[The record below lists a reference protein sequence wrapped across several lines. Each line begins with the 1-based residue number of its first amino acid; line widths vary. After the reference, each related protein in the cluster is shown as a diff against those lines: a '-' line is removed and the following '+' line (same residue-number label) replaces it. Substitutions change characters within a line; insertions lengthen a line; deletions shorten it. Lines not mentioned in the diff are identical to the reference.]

1 MAAPYVDCLGHGAFL
16 TVSAR
21 SRSLYLA
28 PMSAY
33 RSAAKR
39 DAEAVEEGP
48 LARVDASGRR
58 GEDGA
63 AGRSGSHGSH
73 GGDGESGGHAGR
85 ASPGE
90 HGGRID
96 LHLAS
101 VAGTTQVRLQ
111 GSLSARGGSARIEET
126 CDFFHPTA
134 IELAAPGGR
143 GGRGGD
149 GGDGGDGGHG
159 ARGSDAT
166 RYSDGTNGGR
176 GGDGGDAGAG
186 SDGARGGNGGT
197 IVVRVD
203 EADMHLFM
211 LVHANVAGG
220 SGGRAGSHGRA
231 GSGGSG
237 GEGGSSYH
245 WSETETYTDGNGQ
258 LQTRTTSHSRS
269 GGSHGASG
277 SPGREIARALHD
289 GPHGTSG
296 ALAYEIARPGGTV
309 ERFPGRYDVRLVSF
323 VHRSENDDGVYE
335 PSERGFVGTIEV
347 ENPGPMPL
355 PVHTP
360 VTVELVPSEW
370 IAPPED
376 ARGNVARLELPR
388 GLGPGQRHTFTEEL
402 PFVVAGHAARSAG
415 APLAAPETLR
425 LRATVPAVRRSFDAF
440 DRGASEALGSI
451 VVRHPIALDPVVA
464 LPSLAPGEATK
475 VHVTVRNVATRSYG
489 ARGDVARSVR
499 VGLALGHGDLGPND
513 VRLVDDRDGPRDLAD
528 PQHHEVERVDGGA
541 TALFSLVLG
550 VAPTAA
556 PYTAA
561 RLTLTCELEGPEGAA
576 KTRAVHVVEHT
587 VRVGRRFVREDAD
600 VLLVVHEETTAD
612 ELGAWEAHAKA
623 LGLRLATW
631 DVSLESGADVLDAA
645 VRGDVRFGLVV
656 VPNPKGKR
664 EAPPLA
670 AIPKTTVLALAR
682 RGTRVVVLGK
692 TKDLAK
698 YLGPTATTNDDP
710 PLPHGTRKD
719 ALVDAI
725 LGLAPNE
732 GPVRAEVVTTY
743 VWPWSEI
750 DRRDLDRRAERLSA
764 ELARRAPDRRYLVV
778 PRYEAGAVERTLFV
792 RRAPSGTLEVRR
804 ALDPGDGALRMVPL
818 EDADVHDAGRLASA
832 ALFALF
838 FVALPFELKLRVVAA
853 GDTAAE
859 DAARCPWVLALV
871 GDLLV
876 EAAPFVGAPGLR
888 ARLRADDALPKLG
901 AFERALE
908 ELTVDAARARA
919 AAVVAWL
926 EVVARDRVRFW
937 EYLPPFFFTRASQAL
952 RRRAAVTSQRF
963 DTKLGAPARLEAI
976 AAVRAVVS
984 ASREG
989 DPAATAESAARGAA
1003 SAIAPPTKVDA
1014 DALPPSER
1022 VLTSDEL
1029 DDLTRGD
1036 TERDGHA
1043 RDTREASTTQRDALL
1058 AAIHYDDLSPRA
1070 RVAAE
1075 SDDAE
1080 TATAADLGD
1089 LLEARH
1095 T

>member
-1 MAAPYVDCLGHGAFL
+1 
-16 TVSAR
+16 
-21 SRSLYLA
+21 
-28 PMSAY
+28 MSAY

-39 DAEAVEEGP
+39 DAEAIEEGP

-63 AGRSGSHGSH
+63 SGRSGSHGSY
-73 GGDGESGGHAGR
+73 GGDGESGGHAGL

-90 HGGRID
+90 HGGRIE
-96 LHLAS
+96 LRLAS

-111 GSLSARGGSARIEET
+111 GSLSARGGSAAIDET
-126 CDFFHPTA
+126 CDFFRSA
-134 IELAAPGGR
+134 SIELAAMGGR
-143 GGRGGD
+143 GGRGGS
-149 GGDGGDGGHG
+149 GGDGGEGGQG
-159 ARGSDAT
+159 SRGSDAS

-186 SDGARGGNGGT
+186 SDGATGGNGGT

-203 EADMHLFM
+203 EPDMHLFM
-211 LVHANVAGG
+211 LVQASVAGG

-231 GSGGSG
+231 GGGGSG

-269 GGSHGASG
+269 GGSRGPSG
-277 SPGREIARALHD
+277 SSGRAIARALHD
-289 GPHGTSG
+289 GSHGASG
-296 ALAYEIARPGGTV
+296 AMAYEVVRPGGTV
-309 ERFPGRYDVRLVSF
+309 ERFPGRYDVCLVSF
-323 VHRSENDDGVYE
+323 AHRSENDDGVYE
-335 PSERGFVGTIEV
+335 PSERGFVGAIEV
-347 ENPGPMPL
+347 ENTGPMPL
-355 PVHTP
+355 PVDTA

-370 IAPPED
+370 IGPPED

-388 GLGPGQRHTFTEEL
+388 GLGPGQRHTFAEEL

-425 LRATVPAVRRSFDAF
+425 LRATLPAVRRSFDAF
-440 DRGASEALGSI
+440 DRGASETLGRI
-451 VVRHPIALDPVVA
+451 VVRHPVALEPVVA

-499 VGLALGHGDLGPND
+499 VGLALGHGELGPND
-513 VRLVDDRDGPRDLAD
+513 VRLVDERDGPRDLAV
-528 PQHHEVERVDGGA
+528 PQHHEVELVEGGA
-541 TALFSLVLG
+541 KVPFSLVLA

-561 RLTLTCELEGPEGAA
+561 KLTLTCELEGPNGAPS
-576 KTRAVHVVEHT
+576 TRAVHVVEHT

-612 ELGAWEAHAKA
+612 ELAAWEAHARA

-656 VPNPKGKR
+656 VPNPKGRR

-670 AIPKTTVLALAR
+670 AIPKRTVLALAR
-682 RGTRVVVLGK
+682 RGTRVLVLGK
-692 TKDLAK
+692 TKDLDK
-698 YLGPTATTNDDP
+698 YLVPTATANDDP
-710 PLPHGTRKD
+710 PLPHGTRRG
-719 ALVDAI
+719 ALVDSI

-732 GPVRAEVVTTY
+732 GAVRAEVVTTY
-743 VWPWSEI
+743 LWPWSDI
-750 DRRDLDRRAERLSA
+750 DRSDLDRRAERLSA
-764 ELARRAPDRRYLVV
+764 ELMRRAPDRRYVVV
-778 PRYEAGAVERTLFV
+778 PRYVPGDVERTLFV
-792 RRAPSGTLEVRR
+792 RRASSGTLEVRR

-818 EDADVHDAGRLASA
+818 EDVEVHDAARIASA
-832 ALFALF
+832 ALFALL
-838 FVALPFELKLRVVAA
+838 FVALPFDLKLRVV
-853 GDTAAE
+853 GRGLTSPE

-888 ARLRADDALPKLG
+888 TRLRADDALPKLA
-901 AFERALE
+901 AFERALDD
-908 ELTVDAARARA
+908 LTGDAARARA

-952 RRRAAVTSQRF
+952 RRRASVTSLRF
-963 DTKLGAPARLEAI
+963 DTKVEAPARLRAI

-984 ASREG
+984 TSREG

-1022 VLTSDEL
+1022 VVTSDEL
-1029 DDLTRGD
+1029 DALTRGD
-1036 TERDGHA
+1036 IERDALA
-1043 RDTREASTTQRDALL
+1043 RDTRDSSTTQRDALL
-1058 AAIHYDDLSPRA
+1058 AAVHYDELAPRT
-1070 RVAAE
+1070 RVVDE
-1075 SDDAE
+1075 PDDAE
-1080 TATAADLGD
+1080 VATAADLGA
-1089 LLEARH
+1089 LVEARRS
-1095 T
+1095 